1 MGLHHG
7 LCHVLGGTSGV
18 AHGDVNSVPLSHVN
32 RFNLDATAHQLAEAA
47 VAIGVASA
55 SLAREDPEA
64 AARATAERVSEWVSE
79 MGLPQRLRDL
89 AILEADLPGLARLA
103 MTSRTVQNNPRP
115 IKDSAEI
122 EALLRAAW

>member
-1 MGLHHG
+1 
-7 LCHVLGGTSGV
+7 
-18 AHGDVNSVPLSHVN
+18 
-32 RFNLDATAHQLAEAA
+32 
-47 VAIGVASA
+47 VAIGAASA

-64 AARATAERVSEWVSE
+64 AASATAERVSEWVSE
-79 MGLPQRLRDL
+79 MGLPQRQRDL

-103 MTSRTVQNNPRP
+103 MTSRTIQNYPRP

>member
-1 MGLHHG
+1 M
-7 LCHVLGGTSGV
+7 
-18 AHGDVNSVPLSHVN
+18 
-32 RFNLDATAHQLAEAA
+32 
-47 VAIGVASA
+47 AIGTASA

-64 AARATAERVSEWVSE
+64 AAPATAERVSEWVSE
-79 MGLPQRLRDL
+79 MGLPQRQRDL

-103 MTSRTVQNNPRP
+103 MTSRTVQNYPRP

>member
-1 MGLHHG
+1 MGLHRG

-18 AHGDVNSVPLSHVN
+18 AHGDVNSALLSQVI
-32 RFNLDATAHQLAEAA
+32 RFNLDATAHQLAE
-47 VAIGVASA
+47 VAIGAASA
-55 SLAREDPEA
+55 ALAREDPEA

-79 MGLPQRLRDL
+79 MGLPQRLQDL

>member
-1 MGLHHG
+1 MI
-7 LCHVLGGTSGV
+7 
-18 AHGDVNSVPLSHVN
+18 

-47 VAIGVASA
+47 VAIGAASA